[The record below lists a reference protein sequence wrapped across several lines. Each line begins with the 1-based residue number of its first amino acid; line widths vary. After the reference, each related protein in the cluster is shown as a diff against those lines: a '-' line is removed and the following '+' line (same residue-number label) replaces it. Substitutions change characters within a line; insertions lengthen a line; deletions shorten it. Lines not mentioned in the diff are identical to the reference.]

1 MFYCHP
7 KQCHFILCAAKSSA
21 MQNTVFFCDIFP
33 IHISSNPPCW
43 CPDLQIQLP
52 PGHRCASVSKALS
65 TQRVQ
70 SGAHYL
76 PSPNLPTITSQLL
89 LILSKF
95 SASMQILK
103 TWRQEPI
110 GLSGKH
116 LWRAVISLLEPWQ
129 RETACNHP
137 FVSIHTNSKRRF
149 LLTVPQQAYIHS
161 TLSKLAYFWKWSLV
175 SMTSCELSPMS
186 KEVSWFPFFKL
197 HFYFTLRSECHTL
210 ALWLSLHCLTAA
222 VRKFGP
228 R

>member
-1 MFYCHP
+1 MP
-7 KQCHFILCAAKSSA
+7 LNLQQCRTPC
-21 MQNTVFFCDIFP
+21 FFATYSQ
-33 IHISSNPPCW
+33 IHISSNPSCW

-137 FVSIHTNSKRRF
+137 HSF
-149 LLTVPQQAYIHS
+149 QS
-161 TLSKLAYFWKWSLV
+161 TLTSSVISCSLSHSRLA
-175 SMTSCELSPMS
+175 
-186 KEVSWFPFFKL
+186 
-197 HFYFTLRSECHTL
+197 FTPRSE
-210 ALWLSLHCLTAA
+210 
-222 VRKFGP
+222 
-228 R
+228 

>member
-1 MFYCHP
+1 MSVLLQIMLICNYINMFYCHP

-33 IHISSNPPCW
+33 NTHFQQSSLLMSRPPNSTATRTRVC
-43 CPDLQIQLP
+43 I
-52 PGHRCASVSKALS
+52 VSKALS

-76 PSPNLPTITSQLL
+76 LSPNLPTITSQLL

-137 FVSIHTNSKRRF
+137 HSF
-149 LLTVPQQAYIHS
+149 QS
-161 TLSKLAYFWKWSLV
+161 TLTSSVISCSL
-175 SMTSCELSPMS
+175 SHSRLT
-186 KEVSWFPFFKL
+186 
-197 HFYFTLRSECHTL
+197 FTPRSE
-210 ALWLSLHCLTAA
+210 
-222 VRKFGP
+222 
-228 R
+228 